1 MATMPLR
8 PTSGSHRLTKRDTLK
23 TNLTQ
28 SRKDAKNHAN
38 NTVIEH
44 EDAGQTRFAHPTIRH
59 DSMAA
64 IGYSRSSFLRLCGLA

>member
-1 MATMPLR
+1 MR
-8 PTSGSHRLTKRDTLK
+8 TLK

-44 EDAGQTRFAHPTIRH
+44 EDAGQTRLRTQPFGTIRWPQL
-59 DSMAA
+59 A
-64 IGYSRSSFLRLCGLA
+64 IRASSYLRLCGLA